1 MNLAIGGEGKEMS
14 DYLAK
19 VEELIAEHR
28 SIRDSVKLV
37 GDSVSD
43 QEALNSLRSAGSD
56 WVPGRLE
63 FLSQKQSRLKQ
74 TLNYLEEGLQNH
86 FAREEEVLPP
96 VLGEFLMR
104 ALRLEHQEIVETI
117 DRARSVAVDTKL
129 EGMSQE
135 ALESQDAEIR
145 QTVDGL
151 CRMIEGHADKEDLM
165 LETVKVALDES
176 K

>member
-1 MNLAIGGEGKEMS
+1 MS

-43 QEALNSLRSAGSD
+43 QEALNSLRSADSD

-63 FLSQKQSRLKQ
+63 LLSEKQNRLRQ
-74 TLNYLEEGLQNH
+74 TLSYLEEGLQNH
-86 FAREEEVLPP
+86 FAREEEALPP

-104 ALRLEHQEIVETI
+104 ALQSEHQEIAETI
-117 DRARSVAVDTKL
+117 NRAKSVAADTKL
-129 EGMSQE
+129 EGMNQE
-135 ALESQDAEIR
+135 ALMSQDAEIKR
-145 QTVDGL
+145 VVSSL
-151 CRMIEGHADKEDLM
+151 CRLIEEHADKEDLM
-165 LETVKVALDES
+165 LEMVKGALPEG

>member
-1 MNLAIGGEGKEMS
+1 MS

-63 FLSQKQSRLKQ
+63 FLSQKQSRLRQ
-74 TLNYLEEGLQNH
+74 TLSYLEEGLQNH
-86 FAREEEVLPP
+86 FAREEDVLPP

-104 ALRLEHQEIVETI
+104 ALRLEHQEIVKAI
-117 DRARSVAVDTKL
+117 DRARSVAADTRL
-129 EGMSQE
+129 ERMSQE
-135 ALESQDAEIR
+135 ALMSQDAEIKR
-145 QTVDGL
+145 VVSSL
-151 CRMIEGHADKEDLM
+151 SRLIEEHADKEDLM
-165 LETVKVALDES
+165 LETVKRALDES

>member
-1 MNLAIGGEGKEMS
+1 MS

-43 QEALNSLRSAGSD
+43 QEALSSLRSADSD

-63 FLSQKQSRLKQ
+63 LLSEKKNQLRQ
-74 TLNYLEEGLQNH
+74 TLSYLEDGLRNH
-86 FAREEEVLPP
+86 FAREEDTLPP

-104 ALRLEHQEIVETI
+104 ALQSEHREITETI
-117 DRARSVAVDTKL
+117 NGARSLAADTRL
-129 EGMSQE
+129 EGMNQE
-135 ALESQDAEIR
+135 ELMSQDAEIKR
-145 QTVDGL
+145 VVDSL
-151 CRMIEGHADKEDLM
+151 CRMIEKHADKEDLM
-165 LETVKVALDES
+165 LEMVKGALPGGR
-176 K
+176 